1 MNKDQFM
8 AQLHDHLSVLPPE
21 ERSELM
27 EDYEAHFTFAL
38 QNGKTEEEI
47 AHELGHPA
55 ELAKEAIDGRFIPK
69 EPVYWFNPEIPDPGP
84 VQAPV
89 QQQSVRRRS
98 GFTTTMVYIGLCF
111 LNLIL
116 VPLLFSFW
124 AVGISLVV
132 SALAGIISPL
142 GVALDYAFG
151 HGFFAA
157 KGYATV
163 ALVGVGILLAI
174 ASRYVLKALVR
185 ISVSYW
191 GWNVRVAKGGTG
203 HE

>member
-1 MNKDQFM
+1 MNKSQFL

-27 EDYEAHFTFAL
+27 EDYEAHFAFAL

-47 AHELGHPA
+47 AHELGNPA
-55 ELAKEAIDGRFIPK
+55 ELAKEAIDGRFAPK
-69 EPVYWFNPEIPDPGP
+69 EPVYWFNPASPE
-84 VQAPV
+84 QAPIQTPAR
-89 QQQSVRRRS
+89 QQPVKRR
-98 GFTTTMVYIGLCF
+98 GGAVTTMVYIGLFF

-116 VPLLFSFW
+116 VPLLISFW
-124 AVGISLVV
+124 SVGIGLAA
-132 SALAGIISPL
+132 SALGGIVSPL

-174 ASRYVLKALVR
+174 ASRYVFKALVL

-191 GWNVRVAKGGTG
+191 RWNVRVAKGGAG